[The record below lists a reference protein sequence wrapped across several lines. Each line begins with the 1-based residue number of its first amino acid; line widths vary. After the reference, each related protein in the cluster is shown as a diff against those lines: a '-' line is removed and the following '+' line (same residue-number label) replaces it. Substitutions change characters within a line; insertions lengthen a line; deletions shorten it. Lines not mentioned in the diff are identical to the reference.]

1 MSVKAGQLAH
11 SSKRLPEDGHASR
24 LGRKPGSRLWRA
36 SIKRIA
42 ALTVLLAAS
51 LYGTASA
58 QTLDSLAS
66 NTPGPDPARD
76 AYLDETARQ
85 LMLGL
90 RAARDTARLTID
102 SYTALVR
109 ERLGAEVPTLR
120 RNRPFMHGERTVRV
134 RWSRDEPAV
143 VHVLGARSRTPLFDP
158 GDSEFF
164 AGLRT
169 ERFGADPL
177 GDPFTFGFSVF
188 EFPQTAT
195 RSPLE
200 PGSERY
206 YQFRSGDT
214 TSVRLSNGRVLRA
227 VAVTAVPRYPSIRL
241 VSAIMWIDAESFGLA
256 RVAYRLAKPIDR
268 ELTWRLRSD
277 GRWSFPRAYIE
288 IGTEHPDESAVAP
301 DSTPDR
307 PLFADRL
314 VNGAFNS
321 VFPRSRLDIS
331 TVIAEYELWEMRH
344 WVPRNVTWRLHMT
357 AMMEGVNAAGVV
369 PPVAPVMIDWTLDI
383 EDIRERGGEPSPGTP
398 ATAAEAL
405 RLWSQEGDSIS
416 GALAAAEPGE
426 MVTITPA
433 DRQALITSDLLP
445 PDVWEEDRGVDDA
458 TVERIAAEL
467 AAIGPG
473 EGGDRA
479 EAPSPWL
486 FDAPGRTL
494 RLLRYNPVERLSV
507 GTRLQRDYNW
517 GRAALTARIGTARV
531 APDVN
536 LTLQRNPP
544 GHMMLVSLY
553 RSLRNGGPGDGRG
566 TPGIY
571 ASGDAADFHWS
582 HGATIRFLPSIRE
595 RAWLSLRLFAE
606 QDADIVTEATRNR
619 VGAAVAWT
627 PWWGSL
633 ESGSIGGGGRVSV
646 RASEGDNPHV
656 RAVAEGALVIPL
668 SSRLRLGLRAGTARV
683 WGDPAPHDLWRIGG
697 SGHWLRGHANTI
709 PGTRV
714 HMARVDLQRRIRFLG
729 FSVFGDWAS
738 AGGDDFYAVG
748 AGLTFMDGLLRL
760 EVARGL
766 GGGREGGP
774 DPVLKLHFRGDAW
787 F

>member
-1 MSVKAGQLAH
+1 
-11 SSKRLPEDGHASR
+11 
-24 LGRKPGSRLWRA
+24 
-36 SIKRIA
+36 
-42 ALTVLLAAS
+42 
-51 LYGTASA
+51 
-58 QTLDSLAS
+58 
-66 NTPGPDPARD
+66 
-76 AYLDETARQ
+76 
-85 LMLGL
+85 MLGL
-90 RAARDTARLTID
+90 KAARDTAHLTID
-102 SYTALVR
+102 AYTALVR

-134 RWSRDEPAV
+134 RWSRDEPAI

-177 GDPFTFGFSVF
+177 GDPFTFAFSVF
-188 EFPQTAT
+188 EPSTAETAT

-214 TSVRLSNGRVLRA
+214 IAVRLSNGGVLRA

-241 VSAIMWIDAESFGLA
+241 VSAIMWIDTESFGLA

-268 ELTWRLRSD
+268 ELTWRLRRD

-288 IGTEHPDESAVAP
+288 VGPENPDESAVAP

-321 VFPRSRLDIS
+321 AFPRSRLDIS

-344 WVPRNVTWRLHMT
+344 WVPRNVTWRLHLT
-357 AMMEGVNAAGVV
+357 PMMEGVNAAGVV
-369 PPVAPVMIDWTLDI
+369 PPVAPFMIDWTLDI
-383 EDIRERGGEPSPGTP
+383 EDIRERGGEPSPGMP

-445 PDVWEEDRGVDDA
+445 PNVWEEDRGVDDA

-467 AAIGPG
+467 AAIDTGD
-473 EGGDRA
+473 GGARA

-536 LTLQRNPP
+536 LTLQRNHP

-553 RSLRNGGPGDGRG
+553 RSLRNGGPGNGRG

-571 ASGDAADFHWS
+571 ATGDAGDFH
-582 HGATIRFLPSIRE
+582 
-595 RAWLSLRLFAE
+595 
-606 QDADIVTEATRNR
+606 
-619 VGAAVAWT
+619 
-627 PWWGSL
+627 
-633 ESGSIGGGGRVSV
+633 
-646 RASEGDNPHV
+646 
-656 RAVAEGALVIPL
+656 
-668 SSRLRLGLRAGTARV
+668 
-683 WGDPAPHDLWRIGG
+683 
-697 SGHWLRGHANTI
+697 
-709 PGTRV
+709 
-714 HMARVDLQRRIRFLG
+714 
-729 FSVFGDWAS
+729 
-738 AGGDDFYAVG
+738 
-748 AGLTFMDGLLRL
+748 
-760 EVARGL
+760 
-766 GGGREGGP
+766 
-774 DPVLKLHFRGDAW
+774 
-787 F
+787 

>member
-1 MSVKAGQLAH
+1 M
-11 SSKRLPEDGHASR
+11 
-24 LGRKPGSRLWRA
+24 
-36 SIKRIA
+36 
-42 ALTVLLAAS
+42 
-51 LYGTASA
+51 
-58 QTLDSLAS
+58 
-66 NTPGPDPARD
+66 
-76 AYLDETARQ
+76 
-85 LMLGL
+85 
-90 RAARDTARLTID
+90 TID

-109 ERLGAEVPTLR
+109 ERLGAEMPTLR

-134 RWSRDEPAV
+134 RWSRDEPAI

-177 GDPFTFGFSVF
+177 GDPFEFGFRAFF
-188 EFPQTAT
+188 ESPEAETAT

-214 TSVRLSNGRVLRA
+214 IAVRLSNGGVLRA
-227 VAVTAVPRYPSIRL
+227 VAVTAIPRYPSIRL

-256 RVAYRLAKPIDR
+256 RVAYRLAKP
-268 ELTWRLRSD
+268 
-277 GRWSFPRAYIE
+277 
-288 IGTEHPDESAVAP
+288 
-301 DSTPDR
+301 
-307 PLFADRL
+307 
-314 VNGAFNS
+314 
-321 VFPRSRLDIS
+321 
-331 TVIAEYELWEMRH
+331 
-344 WVPRNVTWRLHMT
+344 
-357 AMMEGVNAAGVV
+357 
-369 PPVAPVMIDWTLDI
+369 
-383 EDIRERGGEPSPGTP
+383 
-398 ATAAEAL
+398 
-405 RLWSQEGDSIS
+405 
-416 GALAAAEPGE
+416 
-426 MVTITPA
+426 
-433 DRQALITSDLLP
+433 
-445 PDVWEEDRGVDDA
+445 
-458 TVERIAAEL
+458 
-467 AAIGPG
+467 
-473 EGGDRA
+473 
-479 EAPSPWL
+479 
-486 FDAPGRTL
+486 PGRTL
-494 RLLRYNPVERLSV
+494 RLLRYNPVEGLSV
-507 GTRLQRDYNW
+507 GTRLQRDYSW

-531 APDVN
+531 APDID
-536 LTLQRNPP
+536 LTLQRNHP
-544 GHMMLVSLY
+544 GHMMLLSLY
-553 RSLRNGGPGDGRG
+553 RSLRGGGPGDGRG

-606 QDADIVTEATRNR
+606 QDADIATEATRNR
-619 VGAAVAWT
+619 VGAAIAWT

-633 ESGSIGGGGRVSV
+633 ESGSVGGGGRVSV

-668 SSRLRLGLRAGTARV
+668 SSRLRLGMQAGTARV
-683 WGDPAPHDLWRIGG
+683 WGDPAPHDLWRDPAPHDLWRIGG

-729 FSVFGDWAS
+729 LSVFGDWAS

-748 AGLTFMDGLLRL
+748 AGLVFMDGLLRL